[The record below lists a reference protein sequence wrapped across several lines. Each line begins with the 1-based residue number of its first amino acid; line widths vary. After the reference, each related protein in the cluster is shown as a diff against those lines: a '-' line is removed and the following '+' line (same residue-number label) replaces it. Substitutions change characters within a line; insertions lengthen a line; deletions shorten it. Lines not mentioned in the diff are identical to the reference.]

1 MENAKQQFAARLREA
16 MERAGYNPKP
26 ALLEREFNLRWH
38 GKPMTLHG
46 VRRWLL
52 GEAVPGQDK
61 IVTLAEWLQV
71 SPETLRYGG
80 EVQQRISERA
90 SWWDEVFRG
99 QERDVVAAYLALP
112 QEHRQ
117 ALRKIILALASQG
130 RDQTGKLV

>member
-1 MENAKQQFAARLREA
+1 MENAKQQFGARLREA
-16 MERAGYNPKP
+16 MVRAGYDPKP

-52 GEAVPGQDK
+52 GEAIPGQDK

-71 SPETLRYGG
+71 SPQTLRYGG
-80 EVQQRISERA
+80 DVQQGIDERRN
-90 SWWDEVFRG
+90 WWDEVFRS

-112 QEHRQ
+112 QEQRQ
-117 ALRKIILALASQG
+117 ALRKIILGLATQG
-130 RDQTGKLV
+130 KE

>member
-1 MENAKQQFAARLREA
+1 MENAKQRFGARLREA
-16 MERAGYNPKP
+16 MVRAGYDPKP

-71 SPETLRYGG
+71 SPQTLRYGA
-80 EVQQRISERA
+80 EVEQRVSERA

-112 QEHRQ
+112 QDQRQ
-117 ALRKIILALASQG
+117 ALRKIILSLA
-130 RDQTGKLV
+130 DQAKE